1 MYGLYSKCFIRV
13 KENNMITKIWLQRAG
28 MRAIKTVAQT
38 AAAVLATG
46 VVIADVN
53 WINLA
58 SAAALAGIFSLVT
71 SLAGLPEI
79 E

>member
-1 MYGLYSKCFIRV
+1 
-13 KENNMITKIWLQRAG
+13 MITKIWLQRAG